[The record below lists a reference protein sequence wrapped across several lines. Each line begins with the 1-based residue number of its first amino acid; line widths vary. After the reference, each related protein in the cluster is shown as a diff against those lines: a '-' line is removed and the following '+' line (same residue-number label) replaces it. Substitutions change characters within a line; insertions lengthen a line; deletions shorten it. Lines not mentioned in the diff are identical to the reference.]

1 MRMGG
6 LKPRP
11 YRRGRVENPPLHMP
25 TYEYKCFACNHTFE
39 RFQSITADPIKRC
52 PECGKAKVKRL
63 LGTGAGFVF
72 KGSGF
77 YTTDYRSEGY
87 KAKAKAE
94 SAAGANGT
102 PSDSKPA
109 SGGESGDG
117 AAKDATSKDS
127 TPSKPKESGPASSEP
142 SPTAR
147 SEQKSKPSEKGKGKK
162 S

>member
-1 MRMGG
+1 LRT
-6 LKPRP
+6 RP
-11 YRRGRVENPPLHMP
+11 YNMP

-77 YTTDYRSEGY
+77 YITDYRSEGY
-87 KAKAKAE
+87 KEKAKAE
-94 SAAGANGT
+94 SGAATGGT
-102 PSDSKPA
+102 SSDSKPA
-109 SGGESGDG
+109 AGGEAGGG
-117 AAKDATSKDS
+117 AANDAASKES
-127 TPSKPKESGPASSEP
+127 TPSKPKDSAPASSEP
-142 SPTAR
+142 APTAR
-147 SEQKSKPSEKGKGKK
+147 SEQKSKPSQKAKGKK

>member
-1 MRMGG
+1 MKDEQALTPIPSSFRFI
-6 LKPRP
+6 
-11 YRRGRVENPPLHMP
+11 LHPWIPMP

-77 YTTDYRSEGY
+77 YITDYRSEGY
-87 KAKAKAE
+87 KEKAKAE
-94 SAAGANGT
+94 SGAGGGGT
-102 PSDSKPA
+102 SSDSKPA
-109 SGGESGDG
+109 SAGESGG
-117 AAKDATSKDS
+117 SESGGSAAKEAAS
-127 TPSKPKESGPASSEP
+127 SKPKDSAASSESSTP
-142 SPTAR
+142 PKG
-147 SEQKSKPSEKGKGKK
+147 EQKSKSSDKGKGKK